1 MAEKKFEI
9 RFDPEA
15 VKEYN
20 KIDNSIIDIVD
31 KAIDE
36 LEYRADEVGKD
47 LKNNSESKLA
57 GCKEIKLR
65 GEGVRIV
72 FKITNL
78 VVEVLRVVYIYAI
91 EKRSRDIVFKLADK
105 RYKKFKVLDKSSAS
119 KHLSK
124 CVKWRNKN
132 RGNL

>member
-1 MAEKKFEI
+1 MPEKKFEI

-20 KIDNSIIDIVD
+20 KIDNSMIDIVN

-36 LEYRADEVGKD
+36 LEYRADEVGKK
-47 LKNNSESKLA
+47 LKNNTESKLA

-65 GEGVRIV
+65 AEGVRIV
-72 FKITNL
+72 FRITNL

-91 EKRSRDIVFKLADK
+91 EKRAGNTAFKLADK
-105 RYKKFKVLDKSSAS
+105 RNKKFKVMNKANAS

-124 CVKWRNKN
+124 CFKWCGNNRNT
-132 RGNL
+132 

>member
-1 MAEKKFEI
+1 MSEKKFDV
-9 RFDPEA
+9 RFDPDA

-20 KIDNSIIDIVD
+20 KIDNSIINIVD

-47 LKNNSESKLA
+47 LKNNNETKLA

-65 GEGVRIV
+65 DEGIRIV
-72 FKITNL
+72 FKITNQ

-105 RYKKFKVLDKSSAS
+105 RNKSFKALDKSKVS

-124 CVKWRNKN
+124 CVKWHNNNKN
-132 RGNL
+132 AL